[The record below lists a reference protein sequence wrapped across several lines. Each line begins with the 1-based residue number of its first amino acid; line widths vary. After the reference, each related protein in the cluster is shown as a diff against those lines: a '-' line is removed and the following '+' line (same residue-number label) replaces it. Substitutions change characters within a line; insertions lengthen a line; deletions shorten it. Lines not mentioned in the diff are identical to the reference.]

1 MFEALREL
9 PLFRGVST
17 ERIAEIVGK
26 ARFHF
31 LKYLPDGSDIVTEG
45 EPCTHIKF
53 ILSGKV
59 RSTIANHDGRFSVSQ
74 TLEAP
79 DVIAPDFLFGR
90 ATDYPCTAR
99 ALEPTS
105 IIQIEKSDYLRILNM
120 DSVFM
125 LNYLNYLSM
134 NAQKAVA
141 GVLGLT
147 MGSVQERVAFWII
160 ALTQPSGKDIVL
172 QCRQRDLYAV
182 FGVQR
187 STFIAALDNLKDRGL
202 IEYTN
207 STITILDRRALID
220 LLLNH
225 SE

>member
-187 STFIAALDNLKDRGL
+187 STFVAALDNLKDRGL